1 MQTVPLAAVGSQT
14 FAVVLGGQA
23 VQIALYLLGVGL
35 AAAMYMDL
43 TSDGNPI
50 FTARIARA
58 FSGLP
63 NNTAPFMLVG
73 EHYLG
78 FQGDL
83 LFIDTQ
89 ATPTNPVRDPQP
101 SGLGTRWQLMYFS
114 VADLEAAG
122 LIEAAD

>member
-1 MQTVPLAAVGSQT
+1 MQTIPLAAVASQT
-14 FAVVLGGQA
+14 FSVVLGGQA
-23 VQIALYLLGVGL
+23 VAIALYVLGAG
-35 AAAMYMDL
+35 AAAALYMDL
-43 TSDGNPI
+43 VSNGTTV
-50 FTARIARA
+50 FTGRIARA

-63 NNTAPFMLVG
+63 DNTAPFMLNG
-73 EHYLG
+73 ANYLG

-89 ATPTNPVRDPQP
+89 ATQTNPVQDPQP

-122 LIEAAD
+122 LVSA